1 MATPTDS
8 GFTFDR
14 VWVRTVRFDDTGIE
28 VQPGKRQAEL
38 ELGVSIDVPEDNS
51 QAVVSLTITVKPKD
65 PNEFNP
71 FEVTLEGRFRPTA
84 EEHKAK
90 LKEFVN
96 RQGAALLV
104 PFAREVIANVTMR
117 SRLGPLLLPP
127 LNVYNIA
134 DEKAAAEEK
143 QEK

>member
-1 MATPTDS
+1 MATPSDS
-8 GFTFDR
+8 GFSFDR

-38 ELGVSIDVPEDNS
+38 DLSVSIDVPEDSS

-65 PNEFNP
+65 PNEFNA
-71 FEVTLEGRFRPTA
+71 FEVTVEGRFRPTA
-84 EEHKAK
+84 DEHKPK

-96 RQGAALLV
+96 RQGAALLL
-104 PFAREVIANVTMR
+104 PFARELIANVTMR
-117 SRLGPLLLPP
+117 SRLGPLVLPP

-134 DEKAAAEEK
+134 EEK
-143 QEK
+143 VAAKEKHEK

>member
-71 FEVTLEGRFRPTA
+71 FEVTVEGRFRPTA
-84 EEHKAK
+84 EEHRAK

-104 PFAREVIANVTMR
+104 PFARELIANVTMR
-117 SRLGPLLLPP
+117 SRMGALLIPP

-134 DEKAAAEEK
+134 DEKTSAEEK
-143 QEK
+143 QDK